1 MSTVTKRKPQTWGCD
16 TCPARIVE
24 TTTVPL
30 NAAGHWC
37 PKVRKW
43 SDFKV
48 VK

>member
-1 MSTVTKRKPQTWGCD
+1 MSTRTVQTWQCP
-16 TCPARIVE
+16 TCSKRIVE
-24 TTTVPL
+24 TTTVEL